1 MKTPLSEIYPEIYAK
16 FELNNQSG
24 SHKIRA
30 ARYIIKSAIEREEI
44 IPSETT
50 VIEKTGGNFGFGL
63 ITACKEFDLEIELA
77 VGLGFSEKKRKYL
90 EIMGANL
97 IGKDMLA
104 AGHTPKEVIDYHLN
118 NAEYLGKKYY
128 FTDQFNNLGSLD
140 GHIHATAPEI
150 ANQLKQLV
158 SQQEIYFVGCAGTG
172 ASFTGISKGLENNNF
187 LVKRILVE
195 PFGCDSENDIFID
208 HRFEGMAVGVKPPFL
223 KWDEIDKRFHVTYQE
238 MLTVQREFGE
248 SHGFLIGNT
257 SAACLHAAKKLKK
270 QDKNA
275 LILIVLY
282 DNGLWYDDLLKQ

>member
-150 ANQLKQLV
+150 ANQLKQ
-158 SQQEIYFVGCAGTG
+158 F
-172 ASFTGISKGLENNNF
+172 
-187 LVKRILVE
+187 
-195 PFGCDSENDIFID
+195 
-208 HRFEGMAVGVKPPFL
+208 
-223 KWDEIDKRFHVTYQE
+223 
-238 MLTVQREFGE
+238 
-248 SHGFLIGNT
+248 
-257 SAACLHAAKKLKK
+257 
-270 QDKNA
+270 
-275 LILIVLY
+275 
-282 DNGLWYDDLLKQ
+282 